1 MSTLALCAALA
12 ACGGGDAP
20 AATAAPLVAPGAWV
34 VLGSSTAAGVGA
46 PDGQGWVALLAG
58 EVRPLGVTLTNLARS
73 GLQSSQALPSGSPL
87 PAGRPAPDPEVNIDR
102 ALAASPNMVVLAFP
116 SNDAVAG
123 VPAAETVAAWR
134 SIQAQAR
141 AAGAVTLVLSTQPR
155 AGLTPAQQATLEG
168 IDDEAAAHFGPC
180 FVALR
185 ETLSGPAGGPAA
197 GYSAGDGV
205 HLNGAG
211 HRLVFER
218 VTAVLAGGRCVR
230 LSPAR

>member
-1 MSTLALCAALA
+1 MWRAMHMAISPARM
-12 ACGGGDAP
+12 
-20 AATAAPLVAPGAWV
+20 AATGA
-34 VLGSSTAAGVGA
+34 T
-46 PDGQGWVALLAG
+46 
-58 EVRPLGVTLTNLARS
+58 
-73 GLQSSQALPSGSPL
+73 
-87 PAGRPAPDPEVNIDR
+87 
-102 ALAASPNMVVLAFP
+102 
-116 SNDAVAG
+116 
-123 VPAAETVAAWR
+123 
-134 SIQAQAR
+134 
-141 AAGAVTLVLSTQPR
+141 AGATQPR
-155 AGLTPAQQATLEG
+155 AGLTPAQQATLEAT
-168 IDDEAAAHFGPC
+168 DDEAAAHFGPC